1 MQIDFEKSMLH
12 FPSFP
17 VAVWDKLQKK
27 KRLWFYRSWEMT
39 SAASGIW
46 NKNAYTLL
54 VLISFCQLIHGV
66 LNENARY
73 IRAKLL
79 ILCSN

>member
-1 MQIDFEKSMLH
+1 
-12 FPSFP
+12 
-17 VAVWDKLQKK
+17 
-27 KRLWFYRSWEMT
+27 MT